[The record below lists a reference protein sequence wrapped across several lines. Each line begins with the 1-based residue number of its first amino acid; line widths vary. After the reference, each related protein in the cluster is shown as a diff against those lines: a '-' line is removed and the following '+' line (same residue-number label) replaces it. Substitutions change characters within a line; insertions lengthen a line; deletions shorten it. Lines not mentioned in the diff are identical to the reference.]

1 MMQQR
6 ILVVEDEKLIRLAC
20 EEILREMHFEV
31 DLAPDGK
38 KGYQLLQENEYD
50 LALID
55 LFMPEMGGF
64 DLIKKIQAK
73 DKNLIAILMTAHA
86 TIESAVEAVKAGA
99 YDYLPKPFTPDKL
112 RAIVSRGLNHRQ
124 VLIEAQELRR
134 ERERNLL
141 EIANERSRMQTIID
155 CMGEGLIA
163 TNLKGQLVLIN
174 PIARKMLKMSGECQ
188 IGSYISDCLN
198 NKELIE
204 LITGILSRE
213 KIETKLTSKQIIF
226 NEENF
231 IIYLCT
237 IAPITE
243 ESGNVLG
250 LVVLLRDISEEK
262 KVEKTKAEFIRMVVH
277 ELKAPL
283 GAIEGYL
290 NLILDGML
298 DSDPK
303 RQLQTIKKSRDK
315 ARGLQQMIRDLLDFS
330 AIEAGSIARHME
342 PLDIRD
348 ILIELVDLM
357 KVEATHNNISITLDI
372 PPHVPKIRG
381 DKDDLMRLFTNL
393 ISNAIKYNIKDGQVI
408 IQVSVEGLFLVVG
421 VHDTGVG
428 ISEKEQQQIFDEF
441 YRAKNN
447 FTQKI
452 SGTGLG
458 LSIAK
463 KIAEAHFGY
472 IGVNSRLGQGSTF
485 SVYLPLLSSGI
496 HQKM

>member
-1 MMQQR
+1 MKQQR

-20 EEILREMHFEV
+20 ESILNDMGMVV
-31 DLAPDGK
+31 DVAPDGK
-38 KGYQLLQENEYD
+38 KGYQLLQENVYD
-50 LALID
+50 LALFD

-64 DLIKKIQAK
+64 DLIRKVQEI
-73 DKNLIAILMTAHA
+73 DKNSVAILMTGHA

-112 RAIVSRGLNHRQ
+112 RAIVNRGLKHRQ
-124 VLIEAQELRR
+124 LLLEAEELRQ

-141 EIANERSRMQTIID
+141 EIANERSRIQTIID

-163 TNLKGQLVLIN
+163 TNLKGQLILIN
-174 PIARKMLKMSGECQ
+174 PIARKMLKMAGECQ
-188 IGSYISDCLN
+188 IGSLISDCLN
-198 NKELIE
+198 NQELIS
-204 LITGILSRE
+204 LINSILSHSEIE
-213 KIETKLTSKQIIF
+213 KNLTSKQIVF

-250 LVVLLRDISEEK
+250 LVVMLRDISEEK
-262 KVEKTKAEFIRMVVH
+262 KIEKTKAEFIRMVVH
-277 ELKAPL
+277 EVKAPL

-298 DSDPK
+298 ENDPN
-303 RQLQTIKKSRDK
+303 RQLLTIRKSRDK

-342 PLDIRD
+342 PLDIKD
-348 ILIELVDLM
+348 VLIDLVDLM
-357 KVEATHNNISITLDI
+357 KVEANANNISITLNI
-372 PPHVPKIRG
+372 PPFLPKIRG
-381 DKDDLMRLFTNL
+381 DKDDLTRLFTNL
-393 ISNAIKYNIKDGQVI
+393 ISNAIKYNTVNGQVI
-408 IQVSVEGLFLVVG
+408 IQAVVEGLFMVVS
-421 VHDTGVG
+421 VHDTGIG
-428 ISEKEQQQIFDEF
+428 IAEKDQQFIFDEF

-447 FTQKI
+447 FTSKV

-472 IGVNSRLGQGSTF
+472 IAVNSRIGSGSTF

-496 HQKM
+496 HQQM

>member
-1 MMQQR
+1 MIQQR

-20 EEILREMHFEV
+20 EEILRDMGFEV

-55 LFMPEMGGF
+55 RFMPEMGGF
-64 DLIKKIQAK
+64 DLIKKIKAK
-73 DKNLIAILMTAHA
+73 DQNLIAILMTGLA

-99 YDYLPKPFTPDKL
+99 YDYLPKPFIPDKL
-112 RAIVSRGLNHRQ
+112 RAIVSRGLEHRK
-124 VLIEAQELRR
+124 VLLEAQELRR
-134 ERERNLL
+134 EREQNLL
-141 EIANERSRMQTIID
+141 EIANERSRMQTIIN

-174 PIARKMLKMSGECQ
+174 PIARKMLKMSGVCQ
-188 IGSYISDCLN
+188 IGSSVNNCLN
-198 NKELIE
+198 NQELIE
-204 LITGILSRE
+204 LITTILSRE
-213 KIETKLTSKQIIF
+213 KIETDLISKQIVF

-237 IAPITE
+237 IAPIME
-243 ESGNVLG
+243 ESGDVLG

-277 ELKAPL
+277 EVKAPL

-290 NLILDGML
+290 NLILEGML
-298 DSDPK
+298 DSDPD

-348 ILIELVDLM
+348 ILVELIDLM
-357 KVEATHNNISITLDI
+357 KVEATPNNISITLDI
-372 PPHVPKIRG
+372 PPLVPKIRG
-381 DKDDLMRLFTNL
+381 DKDDIMRLFTNL
-393 ISNAIKYNIKDGQVI
+393 ISNAIKYNTQDGQVI

-421 VHDTGVG
+421 VHDTGIG

-447 FTQKI
+447 FTRKI
-452 SGTGLG
+452 AGTGLG

-472 IGVNSRLGQGSTF
+472 IGINSRLGKGSTF

-496 HQKM
+496 H

>member
-1 MMQQR
+1 MIQQR

-20 EEILREMHFEV
+20 EEILRDMGFEV

-55 LFMPEMGGF
+55 RFMPEMGGF
-64 DLIKKIQAK
+64 DLIKKIKAK
-73 DKNLIAILMTAHA
+73 DQNLIAILMTGLA

-99 YDYLPKPFTPDKL
+99 YDYLPKPFIPDKL
-112 RAIVSRGLNHRQ
+112 RAIVSRGLEHRK
-124 VLIEAQELRR
+124 VLLEAQELRR
-134 ERERNLL
+134 EREQNLL
-141 EIANERSRMQTIID
+141 EIANERSRMQTIIN

-174 PIARKMLKMSGECQ
+174 PIARKMLKMSGVCQ
-188 IGSYISDCLN
+188 IGSSVNNCLN
-198 NKELIE
+198 NQELIE
-204 LITGILSRE
+204 LITTILSRE
-213 KIETKLTSKQIIF
+213 KIETDLISKQIVF

-237 IAPITE
+237 IAPIME
-243 ESGNVLG
+243 ESGDVLG

-277 ELKAPL
+277 EVKAPL

-290 NLILDGML
+290 NLILEGML
-298 DSDPK
+298 DSDPD

-348 ILIELVDLM
+348 ILVELIDLM
-357 KVEATHNNISITLDI
+357 KVEATPNNISITLDI
-372 PPHVPKIRG
+372 PPLVPKIRG

-393 ISNAIKYNIKDGQVI
+393 ISNAIKYNTQDGQVI

-421 VHDTGVG
+421 VHDTGIG

-447 FTQKI
+447 FTRKI
-452 SGTGLG
+452 AGTGLG

-472 IGVNSRLGQGSTF
+472 IGINSRLGKGSTF

-496 HQKM
+496 H